1 MFVNNKRHRPNKPW
15 WSAELSNL
23 WSSVCDA
30 EKLWFYSQN
39 RSDKVKR
46 KSMFIKTRKEFDKEV
61 QKGKRSHWYSL
72 QEKILDECNV
82 DQSKFWKSFGKVG
95 IGHANKNSI
104 PMEVTLEDG
113 SVSFNICDVLN
124 KWRNDFS
131 SLFSGNG
138 KVNDNE
144 LGNRNNNTS
153 SDITDNV
160 LNQLDQPVFNDHI
173 SIFKVKKAIDSA
185 KRGKATGIDNIPIE
199 VLKNDTAVSFL
210 QILFNICFDNGIV
223 PSDWG

>member
-1 MFVNNKRHRPNKPW
+1 M
-15 WSAELSNL
+15 SNL

-30 EKLWFYSQN
+30 EKLWLHSQN

-61 QKGKRSHWYSL
+61 QKGKRSHWYSTL

-113 SVSFNICDVLN
+113 IVSFNISDVLN
-124 KWRNDFS
+124 KWRTDFS

-144 LGNRNNNTS
+144 LGNSNNHTS
-153 SDITDNV
+153 SDMTDNV

-173 SIFKVKKAIDSA
+173 SIFEVKKAIDSA
-185 KRGKATGIDNIPIE
+185 KRGKAI
-199 VLKNDTAVSFL
+199 F
-210 QILFNICFDNGIV
+210 Q
-223 PSDWG
+223 